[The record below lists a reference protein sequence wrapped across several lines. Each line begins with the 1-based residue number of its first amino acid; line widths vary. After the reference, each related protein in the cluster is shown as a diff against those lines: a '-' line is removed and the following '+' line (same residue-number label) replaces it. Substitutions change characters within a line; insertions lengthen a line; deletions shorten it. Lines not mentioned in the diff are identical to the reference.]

1 MQEMSRKNKLFTD
14 SVIRRMTRV
23 ALSCGAIN
31 LAQGFP
37 DFDPPKA
44 LTDRLAEVSAL
55 GPHQYPITM
64 GAPNFRQALARKAGR
79 FMGRTLDPETDMVV
93 TIGSTEAMVDT
104 IFALTNPGDKI
115 IMFSPYFENY
125 RAQAIMADCEPIF
138 VPLVPPAFNFDAN
151 VLEDAFKQGAKAI
164 LICNPSNPSGKVFT
178 YDELKLISELC
189 IKYDAFAIMDEV
201 YEHIVYEGHK
211 HIYMNSL
218 PGMWERTVSCS
229 SLSKTYSI
237 TGWRLGYA
245 IAPKPIMD
253 RIKQYHDF
261 NTVGAPSP
269 LMEAAVVG
277 LDMPDSYYKEFG
289 DHYAHMKK
297 LFTDG
302 LKQIGI
308 PFTDPQGAYFVLA
321 DIGPY
326 LRKGESDVDF
336 CLEMAEKVGVACVP
350 GTSFF
355 NENVNNI
362 VRVHFAKK
370 DETLYEALDRL
381 SHLKENALRKT
392 SLPYICGRL
401 VCVYRTVSR
410 RLRPYP
416 AAAAASSTACRPAP
430 RPAGRKSP
438 RCGQTAFPAQRAAA
452 SAPAADRC
460 GRGCCLTRG
469 SCGRRA
475 GTAAAASPLPAA
487 ARRGSRGRRPSRR
500 AGGSDGPSP
509 GCRKRRSSST
519 GRPFQPAGSR
529 SARPRS
535 DTHA

>member
-1 MQEMSRKNKLFTD
+1 MQPMSRKCAQFTD
-14 SVIRRMTRV
+14 SVIRRMTRI
-23 ALSCGAIN
+23 AIANNAIN

-79 FMGRTLDPETDMVV
+79 FMGRTLDPDTDMVI

-115 IMFSPYFENY
+115 AMFSPYFENY
-125 RAQAIMADCEPIF
+125 RAQTIFADCEPVFI
-138 VPLVPPAFNFDAN
+138 PLVPPTFDFDPQ
-151 VLEDAFKQGAKAI
+151 VVEDAFKQGVKAI

-178 YDELKLISELC
+178 YDELKTIADLC
-189 IKYDAFAIMDEV
+189 IQYDVYAIMDEV
-201 YEHIVYEGHK
+201 YEHIIYDGRK
-211 HIYMNSL
+211 HVYMNSL

-245 IAPKPIMD
+245 IAPQPIMD
-253 RIKQYHDF
+253 KIKQFHDF

-302 LKQIGI
+302 LTAMGMEY
-308 PFTDPQGAYFVLA
+308 TDPQGAYFVLA
-321 DIGPY
+321 NIGQY
-326 LRKGESDVDF
+326 LKPGQSDVDF
-336 CLEMAEKVGVACVP
+336 CVEMTQKVGVACVP
-350 GTSFF
+350 GSSFF
-355 NENVNNI
+355 KENVNDI

-370 DETLYEALDRL
+370 DETLYEALNRL
-381 SHLKENALRKT
+381 NDLKTKMA
-392 SLPYICGRL
+392 
-401 VCVYRTVSR
+401 
-410 RLRPYP
+410 
-416 AAAAASSTACRPAP
+416 
-430 RPAGRKSP
+430 
-438 RCGQTAFPAQRAAA
+438 
-452 SAPAADRC
+452 
-460 GRGCCLTRG
+460 
-469 SCGRRA
+469 
-475 GTAAAASPLPAA
+475 
-487 ARRGSRGRRPSRR
+487 
-500 AGGSDGPSP
+500 
-509 GCRKRRSSST
+509 
-519 GRPFQPAGSR
+519 
-529 SARPRS
+529 
-535 DTHA
+535 

>member
-1 MQEMSRKNKLFTD
+1 MQELSRKNKLFTD
-14 SVIRRMTRV
+14 SVIRRMTRI

-37 DFDPPKA
+37 DFDPPKEI
-44 LTDRLAEVSAL
+44 TDRLAEISAI

-64 GAPNFRQALARKAGR
+64 GAPNFRAALARKCGR
-79 FMGRTLDPETDMVV
+79 FMGRTLDTETEMVV

-125 RAQAIMADCEPIF
+125 RAQAIMADCEPVF
-138 VPLVPPAFNFDAN
+138 VPLVPPSFNFDPA
-151 VLEDAFKQGAKAI
+151 VLEDAFRSGAKAI

-178 YDELKLISELC
+178 YEELSFIADLC
-189 IKYDAFAIMDEV
+189 KKYDVYAIMDEV
-201 YEHIVYEGHK
+201 YEHIVYEGNK
-211 HIYMNSL
+211 HVYMNSL

-245 IAPKPIMD
+245 IAPKHLMD

-261 NTVGAPSP
+261 DTVGAASP

-302 LKQIGI
+302 LRDIGI

-326 LRKGESDVDF
+326 LKKGQTDVEF
-336 CLEMAEKVGVACVP
+336 CEKMAREVGVACVP

-355 NENVNNI
+355 NEDVNNI

-370 DETLYEALDRL
+370 DETLYEALERL
-381 SHLKENALRKT
+381 SKLGKIMK
-392 SLPYICGRL
+392 
-401 VCVYRTVSR
+401 
-410 RLRPYP
+410 
-416 AAAAASSTACRPAP
+416 
-430 RPAGRKSP
+430 
-438 RCGQTAFPAQRAAA
+438 
-452 SAPAADRC
+452 
-460 GRGCCLTRG
+460 
-469 SCGRRA
+469 
-475 GTAAAASPLPAA
+475 
-487 ARRGSRGRRPSRR
+487 
-500 AGGSDGPSP
+500 
-509 GCRKRRSSST
+509 
-519 GRPFQPAGSR
+519 
-529 SARPRS
+529 
-535 DTHA
+535 